1 MMVKVY
7 VSLDLVGCKQ
17 ETEIEVEDDCSEK
30 EIEVEDDCSEK
41 EIEEMA
47 RDAMYEMIEWG
58 YEKADPKPDP
68 AESRS

>member
-17 ETEIEVEDDCSEK
+17 ET